1 MIMKNKRLL
10 MLLPML
16 PMLMANAPAPKAY
29 PNKNYTDFE
38 MSVVK
43 EEVKAE
49 DPTLYDYT
57 FKFTNTGV
65 GYISSFYATCEECSN
80 FGYYFGGPGFSPISY
95 NSVLI
100 PNQEWESVRT
110 SIEKVNDYSNI
121 KCTAEAYVDFADD
134 VEVIGDLSIKKTNSG
149 KNGYEVNAELS
160 GGIREKYNYGLIL
173 KLTYDGNEHYIE
185 VDEFENFRFDTPDG
199 LDESKLSKIEV
210 VEVTRSITYGY
221 RENNNM
227 GNVFISALLMPLFI
241 ILGLIALVVVVT
253 IVCVVIVSAKKR
265 KKQSGLAN
273 QESDSSQSDN

>member
-1 MIMKNKRLL
+1 MKNKRLL
-10 MLLPML
+10 MFLPIL

-29 PNKNYTDFE
+29 PKNYTDFE

-43 EEVKAE
+43 EEVNAE
-49 DPTLYDYT
+49 YPTLYDYT
-57 FKFTNTGV
+57 FNLKNTGV
-65 GYISSFYATCEECSN
+65 GYISTFYATSEECSN
-80 FGYYFGGPGFSPISY
+80 FSYYFGSLGFSFSY
-95 NSVLI
+95 NCVLA
-100 PNQEWESVRT
+100 PNQQREVVAAEA
-110 SIEKVNDYSNI
+110 EKINDYSKI
-121 KCTAEAYVDFADD
+121 RFTADAYFDFADD
-134 VEVIGDLSIKKTNSG
+134 VTVSGDLSLSRSSSG
-149 KNGYEVNAELS
+149 KNTYKVNAELS
-160 GGIREKYNYGLIL
+160 GGDRTKYNYGLIL
-173 KLTYDGNEHYIE
+173 KLTYDGDDYYLE
-185 VDEFENFRFDTPDG
+185 VDQFEDFSFDNKDEFDVNKVTN
-199 LDESKLSKIEV
+199 IEV